1 MQHWQRWQG
10 GGRREGDEVLTN
22 EMTEKH
28 KLSQI
33 YWLNKE
39 KKMWQ
44 RELDRINNQSLAKG
58 QDYTKERTLTG
69 SSIGGKQEHVAGDKD
84 ELKRLIDEQQKKI
97 DAEEKRMMEY
107 ILTIEDSLL
116 RQIVHYRCVCL
127 LPWNVV
133 AMEIG
138 GGNTA
143 DSVRMQFK
151 RFMEK

>member
-1 MQHWQRWQG
+1 
-10 GGRREGDEVLTN
+10 
-22 EMTEKH
+22 MTTQE
-28 KLSQI
+28 LSQI

-58 QDYTKERTLTG
+58 QDYTKERTVTG
-69 SSIGGKQEHVAGDKD
+69 SSTVGKQEQVTVDKE
-84 ELKRLIDEQQKKI
+84 ELKNMIAEQQRKI
-97 DAEEKRMMEY
+97 DAEEKRMMQY

-127 LPWNVV
+127 LPWNVI

-151 RFMEK
+151 RFIEK

>member
-1 MQHWQRWQG
+1 MV
-10 GGRREGDEVLTN
+10 GREEGDEVLTDG
-22 EMTEKH
+22 MTEKQR
-28 KLSQI
+28 LSQL

-44 RELDRINNQSLAKG
+44 RELDRINNQSLAQG
-58 QDYTKERTLTG
+58 QDYTKERAVSG
-69 SSIGGKQEHVAGDKD
+69 SSPGGKPEYITGEKD
-84 ELKRLIDEQQKKI
+84 ELKRLIDEQQRKI

-133 AMEIG
+133 ALEIG

>member
-1 MQHWQRWQG
+1 MTG
-10 GGRREGDEVLTN
+10 G
-22 EMTEKH
+22 MTEKQ

-39 KKMWQ
+39 KRMWQ

-58 QDYTKERTLTG
+58 QDYTKDRMATG
-69 SSIGGKQEHVAGDKD
+69 SSTGGKQEHVAGDKD
-84 ELKRLIDEQQKKI
+84 ELKRLIDEQQQKI
-97 DAEEKRMMEY
+97 SEEEQRMMQY
-107 ILTIEDSLL
+107 ILSLEDSQL
-116 RQIVHYRCVCL
+116 RQIIHYRCVCL

-143 DSVRMQFK
+143 DSVRK
-151 RFMEK
+151 RFERFLEEK